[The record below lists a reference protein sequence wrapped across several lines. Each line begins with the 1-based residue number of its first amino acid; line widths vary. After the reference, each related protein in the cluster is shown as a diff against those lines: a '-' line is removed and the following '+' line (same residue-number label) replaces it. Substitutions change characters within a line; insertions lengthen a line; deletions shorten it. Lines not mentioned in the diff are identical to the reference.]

1 MRHKPSI
8 AITLP
13 GLEMENP
20 TMIASGVLGLS
31 SKVFYESLDNGAGA
45 IVTKSVSLNPIEG
58 YRNPTFVAVPYGYLN
73 AIGLSNPGASAFL
86 DELSLLKKNTP
97 IVVSLFADSSS
108 NFKRLAE
115 IMDESCAKA
124 YELNLSCPHVK
135 KGGFEIGHKPKLVNE
150 IVNIV
155 SSATKRPIY
164 VKISPNVSDP
174 VEIAKAAEKGGAAAI
189 TATNT
194 IRGMAIDV
202 ETGVPILTN
211 KVGGLSGPALKPIA
225 LRCVYEIS
233 KNIDIPV
240 IGCGGISNWKDAV
253 EYLMAGASAVQIGSA
268 IANYGTSVFNQ
279 ISEGLRHYLEEKRY
293 RSVSELIGLSHKI

>member
-45 IVTKSVSLNPIEG
+45 IVTKSVSLNPIAG

-73 AIGLSNPGASAFL
+73 AIGLSNPGASVFL
-86 DELSLLKKNTP
+86 EELSLLKKNTP

-150 IVNIV
+150 IVNTV

-202 ETGVPILTN
+202 KTGVPILTN
-211 KVGGLSGPALKPIA
+211 KVGGLSGPALKPIS

-268 IANYGTSVFNQ
+268 IASYGTSVFNQ
-279 ISEGLRHYLEEKRY
+279 ISEGLRQYLKEKSY

>member
-45 IVTKSVSLNPIEG
+45 IVTKSVSLNPIAG

-73 AIGLSNPGASAFL
+73 AIGLSNPGASVFL
-86 DELSLLKKNTP
+86 EELSLLKKNTP

-150 IVNIV
+150 IVNTV

-202 ETGVPILTN
+202 KTGVPILTN
-211 KVGGLSGPALKPIA
+211 KVGGLSGPALKPIS

-268 IANYGTSVFNQ
+268 IASYSTSVFNQ
-279 ISEGLRHYLEEKRY
+279 IGEGLRQYLKEKSY

>member
-268 IANYGTSVFNQ
+268 IASYGTSVFNQ

>member
-45 IVTKSVSLNPIEG
+45 IVTKSVSLNPIAG

-73 AIGLSNPGASAFL
+73 AIGLSNPGASVFL
-86 DELSLLKKNTP
+86 EELSLLKKNTP

-150 IVNIV
+150 IVNTV

-202 ETGVPILTN
+202 KTGVPILTN
-211 KVGGLSGPALKPIA
+211 KVGGLSGPALKPIS

-268 IANYGTSVFNQ
+268 IASYSTSVFNQ
-279 ISEGLRHYLEEKRY
+279 IGEGLRQYLEEKNY

>member
-211 KVGGLSGPALKPIA
+211 KVGGLSGPALKPIS

-268 IANYGTSVFNQ
+268 IASYGTSVFNQ
-279 ISEGLRHYLEEKRY
+279 ISEGLRHYLEEKGY